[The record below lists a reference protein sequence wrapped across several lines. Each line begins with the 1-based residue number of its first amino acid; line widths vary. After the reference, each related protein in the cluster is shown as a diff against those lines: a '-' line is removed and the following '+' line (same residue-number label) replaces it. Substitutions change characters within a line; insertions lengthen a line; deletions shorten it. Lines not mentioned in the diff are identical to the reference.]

1 MDLPPRRAVC
11 GRCRRP
17 LSVCYCAHV
26 PDLATRTRVMLLQH
40 PRERHVAV
48 GTARMAHLAL
58 PNSVLRLGID
68 FSTDPVVCAALKES
82 PPPFLL
88 FPGPRAVDAAALPKD
103 RAVTLIVLDGTWWQ
117 ARKLLHLNPALA
129 ALPQVAFTPRQPSAY
144 RIRRQPAAFCLS
156 TIEALAEVLPLIEPE
171 GASLGRL
178 LEPFH
183 AMVARQERFALEIAS
198 GRHRSVRG
206 ARRVRGVGLGEG
218 AGTGPYGDGE
228 GASGTEPPRARDTG
242 ELARTLGAAWPR
254 LVCVYGE
261 ANAWPKRMKDRPAP
275 EIVRWLGVRPAT
287 GATFEAIVAPRQ
299 PLAPAVPARIGLA
312 AETLRAGDTVGAWQD
327 AWAAFCGPQDVVVAW
342 GPFELGVAAN
352 DGLAVPAPHEI
363 LDLRTAARAF
373 QGARL
378 RTVEDAAEALA
389 PAARPDTAATPPSP
403 LGALVGRGGVRLRAL
418 VAVLE
423 AMALLPAAAI
433 SA

>member
-1 MDLPPRRAVC
+1 
-11 GRCRRP
+11 
-17 LSVCYCAHV
+17 
-26 PDLATRTRVMLLQH
+26 MLLQH

-58 PNSVLRLGID
+58 PNSVLRLGTD
-68 FSTDPVVCAALKES
+68 FSTDPVVCAALKQS
-82 PPPFLL
+82 PPPYLL
-88 FPGPRAVDAAALPKD
+88 FPGPRAIDAAALPKD

-129 ALPQVAFTPRQPSAY
+129 ALPQIAFTPRQPSAY

-171 GASLGRL
+171 GTAVGRL

-198 GRHRSVRG
+198 GRHRSVRA
-206 ARRVRGVGLGEG
+206 ARRVRGVGAGKDGDDGG
-218 AGTGPYGDGE
+218 AGV
-228 GASGTEPPRARDTG
+228 GTAPPRRPDTG

-299 PLAPAVPARIGLA
+299 PLAPAVPARIGVA
-312 AETLRAGDTVGAWQD
+312 AETLRAGDTVGSWRE

-342 GPFELGVAAN
+342 GPFELGLAAN
-352 DGLAVPAPHEI
+352 DGLSMPSPDEI
-363 LDLRTAARAF
+363 WDLRTVARALP
-373 QGARL
+373 GAQL
-378 RTVEDAAEALA
+378 RTVEDAAAAFA
-389 PAARPDTAATPPSP
+389 PDARPDTVSAA
-403 LGALVGRGGVRLRAL
+403 AAMVGRGGVRLRAL

-423 AMALLPAAAI
+423 AMALPAA
-433 SA
+433 SATSA

>member
-1 MDLPPRRAVC
+1 
-11 GRCRRP
+11 
-17 LSVCYCAHV
+17 
-26 PDLATRTRVMLLQH
+26 MLLQH

-68 FSTDPVVCAALKES
+68 FSTDPVVCAALQES

-117 ARKLLHLNPALA
+117 ARKLLHLNPALR

-206 ARRVRGVGLGEG
+206 ARRVRGVVGSGSGEDGG
-218 AGTGPYGDGE
+218 AE
-228 GASGTEPPRARDTG
+228 VGAEPPHARDTG

-261 ANAWPKRMKDRPAP
+261 ANAWPKRMKDRPVP

-299 PLAPAVPARIGLA
+299 PLAPAVPARIGVA
-312 AETLRAGDTVGAWQD
+312 AESLRAGDTVGAWRD
-327 AWAAFCGPQDVVVAW
+327 AWAAFCGPEDVVVAW
-342 GPFELGVAAN
+342 GPFELGLAAN
-352 DGLAVPAPHEI
+352 DGLSMPSPDEI

-373 QGARL
+373 RGARL
-378 RTVEDAAEALA
+378 RTVEDAAAALTPAA
-389 PAARPDTAATPPSP
+389 PAGASFDPPSSAD
-403 LGALVGRGGVRLRAL
+403 ALVGRGGVRLRAL
-418 VAVLE
+418 VTVLE
-423 AMALLPAAAI
+423 AMALRRAAVS